1 MALLVFFAVAALILT
16 VTGIYSV
23 GAFLV
28 SRRRREI
35 GIRITLGAQS
45 IDAVRL
51 VLHQALKPVAIG
63 AIVGLLGSLAASRI
77 VANQLYGV
85 SGSDPLTL
93 AGISAL
99 LGVAALLA
107 CWLPAHRATKVH
119 PTETL
124 RSA

>member
-1 MALLVFFAVAALILT
+1 M
-16 VTGIYSV
+16 Y
-23 GAFLV
+23 
-28 SRRRREI
+28 E
-35 GIRITLGAQS
+35 
-45 IDAVRL
+45 
-51 VLHQALKPVAIG
+51 P
-63 AIVGLLGSLAASRI
+63 
-77 VANQLYGV
+77 
-85 SGSDPLTL
+85 GSDPLTL